1 MPNYEAH
8 RKIGFIVSFI
18 VSLLIII
25 FLYPSIHLT
34 TLQWILLPL
43 VIIFYTNLPD
53 IDHHMGKLRKKT
65 LTILFS
71 VMVLSSIIVYFVHIG
86 IMLIILTIAGLL
98 GLNLLRVKHRGP
110 MHTYPFV
117 LIASLPMLL
126 IHWFLFMIA
135 FLVSAT
141 HIFVDRLFSKT
152 KRKAKKFF
160 GYSGKTYNINV
171 KL

>member
-1 MPNYEAH
+1 
-8 RKIGFIVSFI
+8 
-18 VSLLIII
+18 VSLVVSLPIII
-25 FLYPSIHLT
+25 FFYPNIHLT
-34 TLQWILLPL
+34 TLQWILLPF

-53 IDHHMGKLRKKT
+53 IDHHMGRLRRKT

-71 VMVLSSIIVYFVHIG
+71 VMVLSSIVSYFVHIG

-126 IHWFLFMIA
+126 IHWFLFLIA
-135 FLVSAT
+135 LSVSAM

-152 KRKAKKFF
+152 KKKAKKFF
-160 GYSGKTYNINV
+160 GFSGKTYNINL

>member
-34 TLQWILLPL
+34 TLQWILLPF

-53 IDHHMGKLRKKT
+53 IDHHMGRLRRKT

-71 VMVLSSIIVYFVHIG
+71 VMVLSSIVSYFVHIG

-126 IHWFLFMIA
+126 IHWFYPYSTIC
-135 FLVSAT
+135 
-141 HIFVDRLFSKT
+141 FSNAYLC
-152 KRKAKKFF
+152 R
-160 GYSGKTYNINV
+160 
-171 KL
+171 